1 MVSGVL
7 DNSTIAAHFRLLG
20 ELMELHGEGG
30 FKSVAYT
37 NAYRTL
43 KNFDIPL
50 VDLSIPE
57 LEEIPGIGKAI
68 AAKIFDLVQHNTFPL
83 LEKYLSLTPP
93 GVVEMLQLK
102 GVGPKKIGQLWQE
115 LGVESIGELYYA
127 CLENRLTLLK
137 GFGEKTQANLVQ
149 QIEFIQQSRGQLL
162 YARAEPL
169 ALSMLHALRTR
180 YPNQYFELTG
190 AVRRKETTL
199 SAIEI
204 LTDLAEKNWPEAT
217 ELLGGAISDGRAV
230 LDNGLSLH
238 FFPVEGNSP
247 VLSLFSTTGVP
258 AHVEQVLKK
267 ANNLPIAPD
276 SELAIYTAAGMPFVS
291 PELRQ
296 DVAEWKWIDNGATP
310 LLSEKDIRGILH
322 AHSTYSDGTHSL
334 EEMATYCRDQGWAY
348 LGITDHSQSAFYA
361 GGLKESDIRRQHEE
375 IDRLN
380 GQMAPFR
387 IFKGIESDILT
398 DGRLDYPDEILRS
411 FDFVIASVH
420 SHLKMDED
428 KATARL
434 LKAIEH
440 PATTILGH
448 ATGRLLLSRPGYPI
462 DTKKIIDACAA
473 NGVAIELNANPFRLD
488 IDWTWIPYCMEKGVP
503 VAINPDAH
511 NLAGMHDIRY
521 GVAAARKGGLT
532 PVACLSTL
540 NVTELELFFQN
551 SKR

>member
-1 MVSGVL
+1 MEPRDI

-20 ELMELHGEGG
+20 DLMELHGEGG
-30 FKSVAYT
+30 FKSAAYT

-68 AAKIFDLVQHNTFPL
+68 AAKIFDLAQHNTFPL

-102 GVGPKKIGQLWQE
+102 GIGPKKIAQLWQE

-149 QIEFIQQSRGQLL
+149 QIEFIQQSKGQLL

-169 ALSMLHALRTR
+169 ALSMLHALQTQ

-204 LTDLAEKNWPEAT
+204 LTDLPESNWTEAT
-217 ELLGGAISDGRAV
+217 ELLGGTISDGSAV
-230 LDNGLSLH
+230 LENGLSLN
-238 FFPVEGNSP
+238 FFPVERNSP

-267 ANNLPIAPD
+267 TSNLPIAPD
-276 SELAIYTAAGMPFVS
+276 SELAIYEAAGMPFVP

-296 DVAEWKWIDNGATP
+296 DVAEWKWMDNGATP
-310 LLSEKDIRGILH
+310 LLIEKDIRGILH
-322 AHSTYSDGTHSL
+322 AHSTYSDGSFSL
-334 EEMATYCRDQGWAY
+334 EEMAKYCLNKGWEY

-361 GGLKESDIRRQHEE
+361 DGLKESDIRRQHEE

-380 GQMAPFR
+380 SQLAPFR

-420 SHLKMDED
+420 SHLKMDEE
-428 KATARL
+428 KATIRL
-434 LKAIEH
+434 MKAIEH

-521 GVAAARKGGLT
+521 GVAAARKGGL
-532 PVACLSTL
+532 VAAACLSSL
-540 NVTELELFFQN
+540 GVSELAHYFK
-551 SKR
+551 KRRS